1 MNIVVDT
8 NVVIS
13 GLFFGG
19 YPRKVIES
27 VVNNEFSAYASKPII
42 DEYLEIV
49 DEMIN
54 NKGGG
59 LNKNI
64 LMPFINKLNI
74 INPSTTITI
83 CRDKDDDKFIECAV
97 DSKSQYIIS
106 GDRDLLDIKNFKHL
120 SIITASEFCNRFL

>member
-1 MNIVVDT
+1 MKIVIDT
-8 NVVIS
+8 NIVIS

-19 YPRKVIES
+19 YPRKVVES

-74 INPSTTITI
+74 INPTTTIRT
-83 CRDKDDDKFIECAV
+83 CRDKDDNKFIECAL

-106 GDRDLLDIKNFKHL
+106 GDRDLLDLKTFKHI
-120 SIITASEFCNRFL
+120 SIITAHEFYNHFL